1 MDLASRLG
9 GLPNPARSN
18 TGYLRMRLAPSLAC
32 VARIRKWHRTAN
44 ESGAAAIFF
53 VIRAF
58 RALLHTR
65 HAIAVLQVQRVFR
78 ARKRNF
84 RHPFY
89 ADWRAFTNLR
99 PVPGAGLRP
108 VDSGRRFSLPA

>member
-78 ARKRNF
+78 RENATLDI
-84 RHPFY
+84 HSTP
-89 ADWRAFTNLR
+89 T
-99 PVPGAGLRP
+99 GALLLGR
-108 VDSGRRFSLPA
+108 VDEFSTGYFFGIPWLNQA

>member
-32 VARIRKWHRTAN
+32 VACIRKWHRTAN

-53 VIRAF
+53 VIRPF
-58 RALLHTR
+58 RALLH
-65 HAIAVLQVQRVFR
+65 R
-78 ARKRNF
+78 AMR
-84 RHPFY
+84 
-89 ADWRAFTNLR
+89 
-99 PVPGAGLRP
+99 
-108 VDSGRRFSLPA
+108 SLFCKCSEFFPSAKTQL